1 MSRIRMLLTGLGLGA
16 GYMYYFDPDRGRRRR
31 SLLRDQLAHSACQAG
46 DWLNKAIRD
55 LEHRM
60 EGRLAEFRSLLV
72 AEATEDDVLVA
83 RIRAKLGHCASH
95 ARSVEVKAR
104 DGQVTLSGATSK
116 READKVLAAVMA
128 VRGVRGVEGKLQI
141 LEDDRGGSSH
151 GADESRTQWSP
162 ATRLVAGASGM
173 LFMLNCML
181 KRTPLAVLMG
191 TLGFGAFVRACGNRP
206 LPQMVDDLRNDAA
219 RLIAPQEDFSR
230 WIEGSTAAEAAA
242 RRAQARAS
250 EIPSSRGGDRRDNS

>member
-31 SLLRDQLAHSACQAG
+31 SLLRDQVRHSACQAG

-55 LEHRM
+55 LEHRV
-60 EGRLAEFRSLLV
+60 EGRLAEFRSLLA

-83 RIRAKLGHCASH
+83 RIRARLGHCAPQ

-141 LEDDRGGSSH
+141 VGDDWGSSH
-151 GADESRTQWSP
+151 GVEESRTQWTP
-162 ATRLVAGASGM
+162 ATRLVAGAGGM
-173 LFMLNCML
+173 LLMLNCML

-230 WIEGSTAAEAAA
+230 WIEGSTPAEAAA
-242 RRAQARAS
+242 RRAHTRGS
-250 EIPSSRGGDRRDNS
+250 EIPSRGDDRRDHS